1 MAYNFSNRLLM
12 GATGRGGASPVLTGL
27 RNATWGTDKPGGL
40 VRGTPYRAATEARR
54 PSNGRLERLR
64 YPG

>member
-1 MAYNFSNRLLM
+1 M
-12 GATGRGGASPVLTGL
+12 GATGRGEASPVLTRF
-27 RNATWGTDKPGGL
+27 RNTTWGTDKPNGL

-54 PSNGRLERLR
+54 LR